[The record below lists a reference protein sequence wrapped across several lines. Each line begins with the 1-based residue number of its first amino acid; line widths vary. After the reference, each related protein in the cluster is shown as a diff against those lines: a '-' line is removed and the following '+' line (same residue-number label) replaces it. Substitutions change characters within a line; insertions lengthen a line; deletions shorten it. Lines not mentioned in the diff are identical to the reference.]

1 MSDFIKTLMGFLEE
15 TTKPKMGPWQ
25 KTSPEMKKLHEDHK
39 TTIEK
44 LFPAYRA
51 ADREYKRLRQAMAD
65 EQERWGDAMR
75 ASTPELNDV
84 ANIEISDDS
93 EQFRVTLDNE
103 VKIEQPDWA
112 KDLAKEIRKGH

>member
-1 MSDFIKTLMGFLEE
+1 MSDFIKTLMGFLDE

-39 TTIEK
+39 ATIDR
-44 LFPAYRA
+44 LWPAYRA
-51 ADREYKRLRQAMAD
+51 ADREYNRLRQAMAD

-75 ASTPELNDV
+75 ASTSELSE
-84 ANIEISDDS
+84 AAHIEISEDS
-93 EQFRVTLDNE
+93 ETFRISLDNE

>member
-39 TTIEK
+39 ATIEK

-84 ANIEISDDS
+84 ANIEISEDS
-93 EQFRVTLDNE
+93 EAFRISLDNE
-103 VKIEQPDWA
+103 VKIEAPDWA